1 MPFIL
6 RMVRYIHARIEL
18 LFLSL
23 LFISPFFLLFLFCPF
38 KTARPF
44 HLLEGASFWPD
55 LKKKR
60 ERNKEKN
67 APVDA
72 FEAIIE
78 PRFGI
83 FVHVFRFFGLERREQ
98 RESVRDRE
106 KFLVLFLGETKPR
119 GRKKRSKNPW
129 DRHAGTDE
137 SFIGQTSGDGFD
149 LYRWRVRQ
157 HFVFNRTLSRNEF
170 DIEILFRY
178 QGDDKLPVRKRAFIA
193 EISRGTRFEKI
204 SNRGGEM
211 HRV

>member
-18 LFLSL
+18 LFSL
-23 LFISPFFLLFLFCPF
+23 LFISLFFLRLFCPY
-38 KTARPF
+38 KTARCPALSF
-44 HLLEGASFWPD
+44 RGAKKRERTNGFLFLTS
-55 LKKKR
+55 KKR

-98 RESVRDRE
+98 RESVRERE

-119 GRKKRSKNPW
+119 GRKKRSKNP
-129 DRHAGTDE
+129 
-137 SFIGQTSGDGFD
+137 
-149 LYRWRVRQ
+149 
-157 HFVFNRTLSRNEF
+157 
-170 DIEILFRY
+170 
-178 QGDDKLPVRKRAFIA
+178 
-193 EISRGTRFEKI
+193 
-204 SNRGGEM
+204 
-211 HRV
+211 

>member
-44 HLLEGASFWPD
+44 HLLEGEKERTKVNGFLFLTS
-55 LKKKR
+55 KKKR
-60 ERNKEKN
+60 ERIKEKN

-119 GRKKRSKNPW
+119 GRKKRSKNP
-129 DRHAGTDE
+129 
-137 SFIGQTSGDGFD
+137 
-149 LYRWRVRQ
+149 
-157 HFVFNRTLSRNEF
+157 
-170 DIEILFRY
+170 
-178 QGDDKLPVRKRAFIA
+178 
-193 EISRGTRFEKI
+193 
-204 SNRGGEM
+204 
-211 HRV
+211 